1 VRVPTHPDQVRRR
14 IAPDEVQTQ
23 IILGSLLGDATLF
36 GPVGRR
42 RLSIVHSMTRLAYAS
57 WKHDQLASLVAMPLR
72 SDGDLVW
79 FETIAHPLFDDL
91 APLFEHAADGATR
104 IRRDHVLPRLAPLGL
119 AVWMSDVGRT
129 RLDPDLFLPGQAR
142 LALSA

>member
-1 VRVPTHPDQVRRR
+1 M
-14 IAPDEVQTQ
+14 APDEVQTQ

-36 GPVGRR
+36 GPAGKR
-42 RLSIVHSMTRLAYAS
+42 RLSVVHSMTRLAYAS
-57 WKHDQLASLVAMPLR
+57 WKHDWLGSLVAMPLR

-91 APLFEHAADGATR
+91 APCFERGQDGVPR
-104 IRRDHVLPRLAPLGL
+104 IRRERVLPRLAPLGL
-119 AVWMSDVGRT
+119 AVWMSDVGRS
-129 RLDPDLFLPGQAR
+129 RLHPSAFLPGQAR

>member
-1 VRVPTHPDQVRRR
+1 MPTHPDDVRRR

-36 GPVGRR
+36 GPAGRR
-42 RLSIVHSMTRLAYAS
+42 RLSIVHAMTRLAYAS

-79 FETIAHPLFDDL
+79 FDTIAHPFFDDL
-91 APLFEHAADGATR
+91 EPLFDRTSGVAR
-104 IRRDHVLPRLAPLGL
+104 IRRERVLPRLAPLGL
-119 AVWMSDVGRT
+119 AVWMSDVGRSE
-129 RLDPDLFLPGQAR
+129 LNAALFLPGQAR

>member
-1 VRVPTHPDQVRRR
+1 VPTHPDDVRRR
-14 IAPDEVQTQ
+14 IAPDEVQVQ
-23 IILGSLLGDATLF
+23 IILGSLLGDGVLH
-36 GPVGRR
+36 GPTGQR
-42 RLSIVHSMTRLAYAS
+42 RLSVVHSMTRLAYAS
-57 WKHDQLASLVAMPLR
+57 WKHDRLGSLVAMPLR

-91 APLFEHAADGATR
+91 ARLFERAADGAKR
-104 IRRDHVLPRLAPLGL
+104 IQRERVLPRLAPLGL
-119 AVWMSDVGRT
+119 AVWLSDVGRS

>member
-1 VRVPTHPDQVRRR
+1 VRVPTHPDDVRRR

-36 GPVGRR
+36 GPAGKR

-57 WKHDQLASLVAMPLR
+57 WKHDQLGSLVSMPLR

-79 FETIAHPLFDDL
+79 FDTIAHPFFDDL
-91 APLFEHAADGATR
+91 GPLFDRAGGVAR
-104 IRRDHVLPRLAPLGL
+104 IRRERVLPRLAPLGL
-119 AVWMSDVGRT
+119 AVWLSDVGRAE
-129 RLDPDLFLPGQAR
+129 LDPSAFLPSQAR